1 MVITLPLL
9 HICIMLKALTFV
21 ATFCISLVCVSQDYQ
36 AKYRVVCNLPEEVS
50 ESSGLV
56 RNSDGTFWTHGDGK
70 NPSEL
75 YQFDTTGRLLRTL
88 GFSNIQNVDWEDI
101 SSDEEGNIW
110 IGDIGNNDSDRE
122 DLMLHKIDNPSNHD
136 SEVVFATTLKI
147 QYPDQI
153 EIPSPIGNRNFDV
166 EGIAF
171 YKDSILLITKNRS
184 YPNSG
189 FAKIYIVPANSGQ
202 AEARLVD
209 SVFTETHIQLGR
221 ITGADYS
228 AKENLLVINSLR
240 RIYTIPQKNGVFYT
254 DSMKTYRMDF
264 HSNQFES
271 LVYVGN
277 HTAYVTA
284 EKPSVFC
291 EIKWSD
297 DLFVYPAK
305 FNSFDKEC
313 TPYFSKGAVY
323 FPKGFTGMIALLNT
337 NGQRVREYSL
347 SNAVKVDLGI
357 ASRGVYIIECRSAGD
372 ERVRL
377 KVAF

>member
-1 MVITLPLL
+1 
-9 HICIMLKALTFV
+9 MLKAFTFV
-21 ATFCISLVCVSQDYQ
+21 ATFCISMVCVSQDYQ
-36 AKYRVVCNLPEEVS
+36 ARYRVVCNLPEEVS

-56 RNSDGTFWTHGDGK
+56 RNPDGTFWTHGDGK

-101 SSDEEGNIW
+101 TRDEEGNIW

-122 DLMLHKIDNPSNHD
+122 DLTLHKIDNPFNHD
-136 SEVVFATTLKI
+136 SEVVFATSLKI
-147 QYPDQI
+147 RYPDQL
-153 EIPSPIGNRNFDV
+153 EIPSPISNRNFDV

-189 FAKIYIVPANSGQ
+189 FAKIYIVPAISGQ

-221 ITGADYS
+221 ITGADYNS
-228 AKENLLVINSLR
+228 KENLLVINSLR
-240 RIYTIPQKNGVFYT
+240 RIYTIPQKNGVFQI
-254 DSMKTYRMDF
+254 DSMKTYRMEF

-271 LVYVGN
+271 MVYSGN
-277 HTAYVTA
+277 HTAYMTA

-297 DLFVYPAK
+297 DLFVYPTK
-305 FNSFDKEC
+305 FNSFKKEYN
-313 TPYFSKGAVY
+313 PYFNNGAVY
-323 FPKGFTGMIALLNT
+323 FPKEFTGKVAVLKS
-337 NGQRVREYSL
+337 NGQKVREYSI
-347 SNAVKVDLGI
+347 NNVRKADLGI
-357 ASRGVYIIECRSAGD
+357 SSQGVYIIDCRSDRD
-372 ERVRL
+372 EIVRL